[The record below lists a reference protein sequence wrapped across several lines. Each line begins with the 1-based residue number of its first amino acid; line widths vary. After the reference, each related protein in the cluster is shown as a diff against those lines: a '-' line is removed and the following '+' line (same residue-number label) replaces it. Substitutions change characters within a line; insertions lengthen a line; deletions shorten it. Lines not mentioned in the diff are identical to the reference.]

1 MSEGAVARARMRV
14 WGVRGTSPSPGAHT
28 VQFGGHTP
36 CVELR
41 TADDDIIVLDAGSGL
56 RGLGRA
62 LSNAHDA
69 RPIHL
74 FLSHRHSDH
83 VIGLPHFA
91 PLTEQSRDVVV
102 ACGNADANELGP
114 FLEALLSPPLF
125 PPVAGIVSRLHARD
139 WSTDDDVSV
148 GRTMVR
154 RLPARHPG
162 AASIIA
168 VQDDEGLILAYA
180 PDNELSM
187 ASDDGT
193 VIAWRDALATALR
206 DVPVLIHDATYVTSE
221 LTAHVGWGHSTAEEA
236 TRFAVHCNAGT
247 LLLFHHHPD
256 RTDEQLTQIVL
267 ECRALAAS
275 MGSALRVVA
284 AAEGL
289 TVDVRARDEHA
300 RDAKLRNLS
309 VV

>member
-102 ACGNADANELGP
+102 AFALDMNLRAICSPAGSDASQTVEK
-114 FLEALLSPPLF
+114 PPT
-125 PPVAGIVSRLHARD
+125 PRNRRSR
-139 WSTDDDVSV
+139 
-148 GRTMVR
+148 
-154 RLPARHPG
+154 
-162 AASIIA
+162 
-168 VQDDEGLILAYA
+168 
-180 PDNELSM
+180 
-187 ASDDGT
+187 
-193 VIAWRDALATALR
+193 
-206 DVPVLIHDATYVTSE
+206 
-221 LTAHVGWGHSTAEEA
+221 
-236 TRFAVHCNAGT
+236 
-247 LLLFHHHPD
+247 
-256 RTDEQLTQIVL
+256 
-267 ECRALAAS
+267 
-275 MGSALRVVA
+275 
-284 AAEGL
+284 
-289 TVDVRARDEHA
+289 
-300 RDAKLRNLS
+300 
-309 VV
+309 